1 MESWRHL
8 ERHGDPYLLST
19 FWAASTMR
27 IVVVAAGLLAIVSG
41 LSRREQSSRSSPGTP
56 PAG

>member
-19 FWAASTMR
+19 FWMASTVR
-27 IVVVAAGLLAIVSG
+27 IVVVTAVILAIVSG
-41 LSRREQSSRSSPGTP
+41 LSCRGPSSRSSPGTP